1 MDTTYLEA
9 LSGAV
14 ALIAPEAVLVLVA
27 CAYYAV
33 APFLKSEYF
42 WSRISVLMVLMAL
55 FMLTPAPPDLAG
67 SGMFRSDGMSLYCRW
82 IGLLAG
88 MGLVLL
94 SWGRVSDDYAG
105 EYYATLLIAVAGT
118 NLVACSNDLVAIFLS
133 LELISIPTYLL
144 LYLLKGT
151 SRSREATT
159 KYFLLS
165 IFSSALLLYGL
176 SFFFGATGTTNLE
189 TMRQTLKAT
198 NPAQF
203 PEILTLGLIFVMAG
217 LGFRLT
223 AAPFHFYAPD
233 VYEGAP
239 TLPVT
244 LLAVLP
250 KVAGLVGVYQLI
262 HATLLIDH
270 GLVDSP
276 IAEQTRDLLW
286 IMALVS
292 MVLGNVLG
300 LLQNNIRRLMAY
312 SGIAHAGYMLFGL
325 GAAAAV
331 PGGLSSDGMSGLTA
345 VFFYLAV
352 YTVMT
357 LGVFAVLRYLDASN
371 QRVDSIDDLAGL
383 GQTNPVLA
391 FLLAVSLFSLTGL
404 PPTAGFWGKL
414 YLFLAGWNTDVHHY
428 RVLAIVMAIT
438 AAIGAWYYLRI
449 IGVIYLRQCVKPL
462 NPPMQ
467 PAAFLVALSCG
478 ILTLISFV
486 VPNWFM
492 NPAADATKAFLK
504 PHTSQKPQAPAVE
517 LKP

>member
-1 MDTTYLEA
+1 MDTNYLASVAGSVSLVTPEA
-9 LSGAV
+9 ILILAACV
-14 ALIAPEAVLVLVA
+14 YYAIAPFWKNEYLWSRLSVLLLVLA
-27 CAYYAV
+27 I
-33 APFLKSEYF
+33 FLLTPTPSEY
-42 WSRISVLMVLMAL
+42 
-55 FMLTPAPPDLAG
+55 AG
-67 SGMFRSDGMSLYCRW
+67 NGMFRADAMSLYCRW
-82 IGLLAG
+82 IGLFSGL
-88 MGLVLL
+88 GLVLL
-94 SWGRVSDDYAG
+94 SWGRVPDSVGG
-105 EYYATLLIAVAGT
+105 EYYATLLIAIAGT
-118 NLVACSNDLVAIFLS
+118 NLVAASNDLVSLFLS

-144 LYLLKGT
+144 LYLLRGT

-189 TMRQTLKAT
+189 GMRQTLKTAS
-198 NPAQF
+198 PAQY
-203 PEILTLGLIFVMAG
+203 PEILTLGLIFVVAG

-244 LLAVLP
+244 LLSIVP
-250 KVAGLVGVYQLI
+250 KIAGLVGVYQLV
-262 HATLLIDH
+262 HATLLVDH
-270 GLVDSP
+270 GLGESP
-276 IAEQTRDLLW
+276 IAEQARDLLW

-331 PGGLSSDGMSGLTA
+331 PGSAAGDGMSGLTA
-345 VFFYLAV
+345 VFFYLTI
-352 YTVMT
+352 YTIMT
-357 LGVFAVLRYLDASN
+357 LGVFAVLRYLDAC
-371 QRVDSIDDLAGL
+371 QHPVESIDDLAGL
-383 GQTNPVLA
+383 GQTNPALA
-391 FLLAVSLFSLTGL
+391 FFMAVFLFSLTGL

-428 RVLAIVMAIT
+428 RVLAIVMAVT
-438 AAIGAWYYLRI
+438 AAIGAWYYLRV
-449 IGVIYLRQCVKPL
+449 IGVIYLRQSVKPL

-467 PAAFLVALSCG
+467 PASFIVVLACG
-478 ILTLISFV
+478 VLTLISFV
-486 VPNWFM
+486 VPNWFL
-492 NPAADATKAFLK
+492 NPASQATKPTTITAK
-504 PHTSQKPQAPAVE
+504 K
-517 LKP
+517 

>member
-1 MDTTYLEA
+1 MDTNYLA
-9 LSGAV
+9 TISGAV
-14 ALIAPEAVLVLVA
+14 TLVAPEAILVLA
-27 CAYYAV
+27 GCLFYAF
-33 APFLKSEYF
+33 APFFKSEYL
-42 WSRISVLMVLMAL
+42 WSRLSVLLVLLAL
-55 FMLTPAPPDLAG
+55 FMLTPAPDEYAG
-67 SGMFRSDGMSLYCRW
+67 IGLFRADGMSLYCRW

-94 SWGRVSDDYAG
+94 SFGRISDTFAG
-105 EYYATLLIAVAGT
+105 EYYATLLIAIAGT
-118 NLVACSNDLVAIFLS
+118 NLVAASNDLVALFLS

-151 SRSREATT
+151 ARSREATT

-176 SFFFGATGTTNLE
+176 SFFYGATGSTNLE
-189 TMRQTLKAT
+189 AMRSILQSTT
-198 NPAQF
+198 PSQY

-244 LLAVLP
+244 LLSVMP
-250 KVAGLVGVYQLI
+250 KIAGLVGVYQLI
-262 HATLLIDH
+262 HATLLVNH
-270 GLVDSP
+270 GMAESP

-331 PGGLSSDGMSGLTA
+331 PGGLSNDGMSGLTA

-352 YTVMT
+352 YVVMT
-357 LGVFAVLRYLDASN
+357 LGVFAVLRYLDAC
-371 QRVDSIDDLAGL
+371 QQPVESIDDLAGL

-391 FLLAVSLFSLTGL
+391 FLMAVFLFSLTGL

-428 RVLAIVMAIT
+428 RVLAIVMAVT

-449 IGVIYLRQCVKPL
+449 IGVIYLRQSVKPL

-467 PAAFLVALSCG
+467 PAAFIVALACG
-478 ILTLISFV
+478 VLTLLSFV

-492 NPAADATKAFLK
+492 NPAAEATR
-504 PHTSQKPQAPAVE
+504 SAVVG
-517 LKP
+517 KK

>member
-1 MDTTYLEA
+1 MDTNYLA
-9 LSGAV
+9 TISGAV
-14 ALIAPEAVLVLVA
+14 SLVAPEAVLVLAA
-27 CAYYAV
+27 CVFYAA
-33 APFLKSEYF
+33 APFFKSEYL
-42 WSRISVLMVLMAL
+42 WSRLSILLVLLGL
-55 FMLTPAPPDLAG
+55 FMLTPAPEQYAG
-67 SGMFRSDGMSLYCRW
+67 VGLFRSDNMSLYCRW
-82 IGLLAG
+82 IGLLTG
-88 MGLVLL
+88 MALVLL
-94 SWGRVSDDYAG
+94 SFGRIADDHAG
-105 EYYATLLIAVAGT
+105 EYYATLLIAIAGT
-118 NLVACSNDLVAIFLS
+118 NLVAVSNDLVSLFLS

-151 SRSREATT
+151 AHSREATT

-189 TMRQTLKAT
+189 TMRAVLLGTSA
-198 NPAQF
+198 AQY

-244 LLAVLP
+244 LLSVIP
-250 KVAGLVGVYQLI
+250 KIAGLVGVYQLI
-262 HATLLIDH
+262 HATLLINH
-270 GLVDSP
+270 GMAESP

-331 PGGLSSDGMSGLTA
+331 PGGLTTGDGMSGLTA

-357 LGVFAVLRYLDASN
+357 LGVFAILRYLDACR
-371 QRVDSIDDLAGL
+371 QPVESIDDLAGL

-391 FLLAVSLFSLTGL
+391 FLMAVFLFSLTGL

-414 YLFLAGWNTDVHHY
+414 YLFLAGWYTDVHHY
-428 RVLAIVMAIT
+428 KVLAIVMAVT
-438 AAIGAWYYLRI
+438 AAMGAWYYLRV
-449 IGVIYLRQCVKPL
+449 IGVIYLRQSVKPL

-467 PAAFLVALSCG
+467 PAAFLVAIGCG
-478 ILTLISFV
+478 ILTLLSFV

-492 NPAADATKAFLK
+492 NPAIHATKPPVIVK
-504 PHTSQKPQAPAVE
+504 QMK
-517 LKP
+517 